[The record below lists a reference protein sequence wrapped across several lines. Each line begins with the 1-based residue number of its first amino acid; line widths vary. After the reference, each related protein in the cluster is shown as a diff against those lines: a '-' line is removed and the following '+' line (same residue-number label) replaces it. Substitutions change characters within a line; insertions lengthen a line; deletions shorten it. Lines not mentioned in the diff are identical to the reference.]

1 MPRVNKALTSAAAAV
16 ILLLAACG
24 EAPQQAGGP
33 PGMGPQGPVEVAV
46 ATVET
51 KPVPVTTELP
61 GRTAAFRIAEV
72 RPQVNGII
80 QKRLF
85 QEGGTVKAGDQLYQ
99 IDPAPYE
106 ATVASAKAELSEAEA
121 NLKTQRAKAKRYRE
135 LVKTSTVS
143 QQALDDAIAA
153 EGQGEARVAAA
164 RASLQ
169 KAQIDLGYTK
179 VYAPIS
185 GRIGKSSVTEGALVT
200 ANQAAPLATIQQLD
214 PIYVDITQSVSQLM
228 RLRRDIAEGRVL
240 STNGRTPVTLEIEG
254 VEYGTPGELQFADV
268 TVDTGTNSVLLRAVV
283 PNPNQEL
290 LPGLFVR
297 ARVLQ
302 GAREDAI
309 LISQRAVVRQPN
321 GSAMVWVVG
330 DDGIVNPRPVQ
341 AAQAIGSDWLVT
353 GGLKPGERIVME
365 GLQKIRP
372 GAPVKPV
379 PVAAAQVA
387 TGQPAA
393 PRQAD

>member
-1 MPRVNKALTSAAAAV
+1 MPRVNKALISAAAAV
-16 ILLLAACG
+16 TLLLAACG

-33 PGMGPQGPVEVAV
+33 PGMGPQGPVEVGV

-61 GRTAAFRIAEV
+61 GRTSAFRVAEV

-85 QEGGTVKAGDQLYQ
+85 QEGGTVKEGDQLYQ

-121 NLKTQRAKAKRYRE
+121 NLKAQRAKAKRYRE

-200 ANQAAPLATIQQLD
+200 ANQANPLATIQQLD

-240 STNGRTPVTLEIEG
+240 STNGRTPVTLEVEG
-254 VEYGTPGELQFADV
+254 VEYGIPGELQFADV

-283 PNPNQEL
+283 PNPNQDL

-309 LISQRAVVRQPN
+309 LISQRAVVRQPD

-330 DDGIVNPRPVQ
+330 DDGTVNPRPVQ
-341 AAQAIGSDWLVT
+341 AAQAIGSDWLVSA
-353 GGLKPGERIVME
+353 GLKPGERIVME

-372 GAPVKPV
+372 GAAVKPV
-379 PVAAAQVA
+379 PMTAAQVA
-387 TGQPAA
+387 TGQSAA
-393 PRQAD
+393 PRKAD